1 MAIRAEHDSL
11 RGYLGSVLTQDQL
24 ERPLLTN
31 FNHWAFAQG
40 ALAETA
46 LTLLERGSE
55 PLIAFWSDK
64 TPMLDVSWEASRPI
78 GSFLGKPTREAQL
91 HKALV
96 NAGIPRSNFL
106 KPPIRRWRPREN
118 LRIPAVLNRTNIRAL
133 TYRGGDCGRAILQVH
148 PDRNTPITDQ
158 HLWPRGW
165 VEAAA
170 KSFAYVYDQT
180 HAAIMQHNITMLA
193 VYNGR
198 FLHDRAA
205 SLAARSLGIPVVS
218 YDFGGL
224 DTDFDLTIDDTHD
237 WEALQA
243 RMLSMYDEW
252 DPKERDQLGSQWF
265 LDRTQ
270 HRDKMNSLF
279 VEAQKI
285 GSMVELPQN
294 KKIVVYFSSSGDEII
309 ELDLDWDSYFGGQ
322 ENALSLIAKICA
334 KDPDTYFIVR
344 SHPHKRMKP
353 KHDVQEWMA
362 AVESA
367 KPDLHLDPHSEV
379 DSYELM
385 RAADLVITYGSTS
398 GVEASFARRPVV
410 VMGPSA
416 YNSLGCAT
424 QVISES
430 ELRTAIHD
438 PTLGMWSG
446 AVSYGL
452 MMKRRGFNYSYV
464 TPGNEGEFSIGKT
477 RVRDSPQ
484 IVKNFSSLISG
495 RKRRQ
500 LT

>member
-1 MAIRAEHDSL
+1 
-11 RGYLGSVLTQDQL
+11 
-24 ERPLLTN
+24 LTN
-31 FNHWAFAQG
+31 FNHWSFAQG

-46 LTLLERGSE
+46 LTLLERGSD
-55 PLIAFWSDK
+55 PLIAFWADK
-64 TPMLDVSWEASRPI
+64 TPMLDVSWEASRTI
-78 GSFLGKPTREAQL
+78 GSILGKPTREAQL
-91 HKALV
+91 QKALIS
-96 NAGIPRSNFL
+96 AGIPRSHFL
-106 KPPIRRWRPREN
+106 KPPIRRWSPHEP

-148 PDRNTPITDQ
+148 PDRNTPVTDQ

-180 HAAIMQHNITMLA
+180 RATIMQQNITMLA

-205 SLAARSLGIPVVS
+205 SLAAQSLGLPVVS
-218 YDFGGL
+218 YDLGGH

-243 RMLSMYDEW
+243 RMLSMYDGW

-322 ENALSLIAKICA
+322 ENALTLIAKICA
-334 KDPDTYFIVR
+334 DDPDTYFIVR
-344 SHPHKRMKP
+344 SHPHKRVKP

-362 AVESA
+362 AVDSA
-367 KPDLHLDPHSEV
+367 GPDLHLDPHSEV

-398 GVEASFARRPVV
+398 GVEAAFAKRPVV

-424 QVISES
+424 QVTNES
-430 ELRTAIHD
+430 ELRAAIHT
-438 PTLGMWSG
+438 PAPGIWGG

-452 MMKRRGFNYSYV
+452 MMKRRGFTYSHV
-464 TPGNEGEFSIGKT
+464 TPWNEGEFTIGRIQVK
-477 RVRDSPQ
+477 DSPQ
-484 IVKNFSSLISG
+484 IVKNLSSLISR